1 MGKRQELRERRQKQQ
16 TSQRI
21 LMIVGVAFVAL
32 ALALVFIL
40 PNLPQDPGEIVVPE
54 FFDRPQADNNAT
66 GDPNAPIRIEGYSD
80 YQCIHCR
87 DFYVEKEREF
97 LARWV
102 ETGQVYFVYKTVAYG
117 DGESLRAGEAAY
129 CAGDQGKFWEMHDII
144 FANWQTP
151 NTGGFSDVRLKAFAE
166 NLGLDKATFDSCL
179 NSNKYS
185 SQVQT
190 VTTVDT
196 QKAGV
201 RATPSFVL
209 FYTVNGEEKTKLL
222 EGNQPFSA
230 FEQAINEALA
240 EMGK

>member
-1 MGKRQELRERRQKQQ
+1 MSKRQEVRDRRKKQQ
-16 TSQRI
+16 STQRI

-40 PNLPQDPGEIVVPE
+40 PNLPQDPGEIAVPE
-54 FFDRPQADNNAT
+54 FFERPQANMNTT

-80 YQCIHCR
+80 YQCVHCR

-97 LARWV
+97 IERWV
-102 ETGQVYFVYKTVAYG
+102 ETGQVYFVYKTVAFSA
-117 DGESLRAGEAAY
+117 GESLRAGEASY

-166 NLGLDKATFDSCL
+166 KLGLDQSAFNDCL
-179 NSNKYS
+179 NSNKYR
-185 SQVQT
+185 SQVET
-190 VTTVDT
+190 VARADM
-196 QKAGV
+196 QQAGV

-209 FYTVNGEEKTKLL
+209 IYTVNGEERTRML
-222 EGNQPFSA
+222 EGNQPFSV
-230 FEQAINEALA
+230 FEQAINEAMA
-240 EMGK
+240 EMGR